1 MTQLVT
7 SSPGISFPTLV
18 DDALTQAGVSPTVRT
33 VTADMVSYISSGG
46 KQAPQIALPRGQ
58 LSAAQLMILLEK
70 LMGVSGDALLAT
82 MKTQVDTLEHA
93 TRSQLQ
99 EHLKKFNEMLAQ
111 QAKERASRSR
121 GGVLGWIQKVTTLIV
136 SVVVVA
142 AIVAPIIAGTGGVGA
157 VPVIMALMAMWSA
170 GGALAD
176 IAMTAKSGK
185 SLGEAM
191 GSDWGAALAT
201 GDFGALSA
209 IAVREMGGGLEGQIP
224 VAIFVTLAMGFMQ
237 CKLGAAAQAGTM
249 KILARM
255 ADTSRRVDTVTSG
268 VTSVGQGGETVT
280 QAHINK
286 WISELQADLL
296 NDQAEA
302 TVNQEMTEKTL
313 EVVRAVQEGLTKFFE
328 DAAESVSREFQGLGA
343 LLDTPSRRHAVA

>member
-33 VTADMVSYISSGG
+33 VTADMVSYISSDG
-46 KQAPQIALPRGQ
+46 KQAPQIALPRAQ
-58 LSAAQLMILLEK
+58 LSAAQLMILLQK

-99 EHLKKFNEMLAQ
+99 EHLKKFDEMLAQ

-121 GGVLGWIQKVTTLIV
+121 GGVLGWIQRVATAIV
-136 SVVVVA
+136 SVVVLA
-142 AIVAPIIAGTGGVGA
+142 AIGFGTGGVGV
-157 VPVIMALMAMWSA
+157 VPVVMALMAMGA
-170 GGALAD
+170 AAGALAD
-176 IAMTAKSGK
+176 MGLSLAGRK
-185 SLGEAM
+185 SLGEEM
-191 GSDWGAALAT
+191 GADWGAALLTCNLGELLAI
-201 GDFGALSA
+201 GAREAGLNQDWQ
-209 IAVREMGGGLEGQIP
+209 IAAAVIGT
-224 VAIFVTLAMGFMQ
+224 FVMVVAMGKF
-237 CKLGAAAQAGTM
+237 GSTAQTQARVG
-249 KILARM
+249 KILARTTDLTM
-255 ADTSRRVDTVTSG
+255 RFNLVTGG
-268 VTSVGQGGETVT
+268 VTNLGGGFEGLT
-280 QAHINK
+280 QARINK
-286 WISELQADLL
+286 WISELRADLL
-296 NDQAEA
+296 NDQTEV
-302 TVNQEMTEKTL
+302 TLNQEMTEKTL

>member
-33 VTADMVSYISSGG
+33 VTADMVSYISSDG
-46 KQAPQIALPRGQ
+46 KQAPQIALPRAQ
-58 LSAAQLMILLEK
+58 LSAAQLMILLQK

-99 EHLKKFNEMLAQ
+99 EHLKKFDEMLAQ

-142 AIVAPIIAGTGGVGA
+142 AIVAPIIAGTGGLGA

-170 GGALAD
+170 GGALTD

-191 GSDWGAALAT
+191 GSDWGAALVTAN
-201 GDFGALSA
+201 FGELSA
-209 IAVREMGGGLEGQIP
+209 IGVREAGGSLGGQIA
-224 VAIFVTLAMGFMQ
+224 VAVIVTFLVGIMQ
-237 CKLGAAAQAGTM
+237 YKLGTAAQAGTM

-255 ADTSRRVDTVTSG
+255 KDTSTRVDLVASG
-268 VTSVGQGGETVT
+268 VTNVGGGFEGLT
-280 QAHINK
+280 QARIHK
-286 WISELQADLL
+286 WISELRADLL
-296 NDQAEA
+296 TDQTEV
-302 TVNQEMTEKTL
+302 TLNQEMTEKTL